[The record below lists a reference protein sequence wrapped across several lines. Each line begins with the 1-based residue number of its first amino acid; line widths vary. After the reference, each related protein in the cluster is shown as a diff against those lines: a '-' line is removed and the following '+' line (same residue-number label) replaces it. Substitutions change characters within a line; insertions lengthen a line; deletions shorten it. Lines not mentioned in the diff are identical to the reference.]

1 MMRPDLRPQ
10 LRPRVRIART
20 RLLAAVVVLAL
31 SAVLSPAAHALE
43 NLDAFPRSAL
53 NIRTRQGP
61 EWFSVWIA
69 DTPARSQQ
77 GLMFL
82 KWLPADQGMLFPQDA
97 PRVMSMWMKNTLI
110 PLDML
115 FIDGQGRVVYIRERA
130 TPQSEAII
138 TTPLPVKAVL
148 ELSGGQ
154 CARLGIRV
162 GDKVRHALFGSA
174 PEGPARH

>member
-1 MMRPDLRPQ
+1 MRMLQPDLRPQ

-20 RLLAAVVVLAL
+20 RLLAAVVALAL

-82 KWLPADQGMLFPQDA
+82 RWLTAD
-97 PRVMSMWMKNTLI
+97 
-110 PLDML
+110 
-115 FIDGQGRVVYIRERA
+115 QGRVV
-130 TPQSEAII
+130 
-138 TTPLPVKAVL
+138 
-148 ELSGGQ
+148 
-154 CARLGIRV
+154 
-162 GDKVRHALFGSA
+162 
-174 PEGPARH
+174 PEGTPSGM

>member
-1 MMRPDLRPQ
+1 MMQPDLRPQ

-20 RLLAAVVVLAL
+20 RLLAAVVALAL

-115 FIDGQGRVVYIRERA
+115 FIDARGHVVYIRERT
-130 TPQSEAII
+130 TPQSEEII
-138 TTPLPVKAVL
+138 SAPVPAKAVL
-148 ELSGGQ
+148 ELAGGE
-154 CARLGIRV
+154 CAKLGIKV
-162 GDKVRHALFGSA
+162 GDQVRHRLFGSA
-174 PEGPARH
+174 PEGPVRN